1 MSPPI
6 LVLVAPQDIVNIGS
20 AVRIAKN
27 FGLEQ
32 VRLVAPE
39 IFDAWRIEGIAHN
52 TADLIERITIHD
64 TLAEAVADCVWTVAL
79 TARERTAKRTVYR
92 PGAAAAELIAKAE
105 NGPVAFVAGREDK
118 GLSNDE
124 LDQCHALVTIP
135 TNPEY
140 KSLNLAQ
147 AVAIMCYETML
158 ARGGER
164 RPIKPPRKPAEPATK
179 ELLER
184 LFSDWQRALWAIDFF
199 KTRQADHVLRSWRE
213 ILFRAELDGREASLV
228 RAMGIEVVR
237 FLERNGL
244 PLPPEAS
251 GVGTP
256 LKPGD
261 EPPDFAAS
269 NRLE

>member
-1 MSPPI
+1 MSNAPI

-32 VRLVAPE
+32 VRLVQPAV
-39 IFDAWRIEGIAHN
+39 FDAWRIEGIAHN

-64 TLAEAVADCVWTVAL
+64 SVADALADCHWSVAL
-79 TARERTAKRTVYR
+79 TARERAAKRTVYR
-92 PGAAAAELIAKAE
+92 PGAAAAELVARAGQ
-105 NGPVAFVAGREDK
+105 GPAAFVVGREDK

-124 LDQCHALVTIP
+124 LDRCTALVTIP
-135 TNPEY
+135 TNPAH

-147 AVAIMCYETML
+147 AVAIMAYETWL

-164 RPIKPPRKPAEPATK
+164 KPIKPPRKPAEPATM
-179 ELLER
+179 ELQER
-184 LFSDWQRALWAIDFF
+184 LFADWERALGAIEFF
-199 KTRQADHVLRSWRE
+199 KTRQTDHVMRSWRE

-237 FLERNGL
+237 YLERNGL
-244 PLPPEAS
+244 PVPPRPTA
-251 GVGTP
+251 VRDDP
-256 LKPGD
+256 AD
-261 EPPDFAAS
+261 D
-269 NRLE
+269 

>member
-1 MSPPI
+1 MTPPAPI

-20 AVRIAKN
+20 AVRVAKN
-27 FGLEQ
+27 FGLSQ
-32 VRLVAPE
+32 VRLVAPQ

-52 TADLIERITIHD
+52 TADLIERITIHP
-64 TLAEAVADCVWTVAL
+64 TLAEAVADCIWTVAL
-79 TARERTAKRTVYR
+79 TARERTAKRSVYR
-92 PGAAAAELIAKAE
+92 PGPAAAELVARAE
-105 NGPVAFVAGREDK
+105 DGPVAFVAGREDK
-118 GLSNDE
+118 GLSNEE

-164 RPIKPPRKPAEPATK
+164 RPIKPPRKPAEPASK

-184 LFSDWQRALWAIDFF
+184 LFDDWRRALWAIDFF
-199 KTRQADHVLRSWRE
+199 KTRQADHVMRSWRE
-213 ILFRAELDGREASLV
+213 ILFRADLDGREASLV

-237 FLERNGL
+237 FLERSGVR
-244 PLPPEAS
+244 LPPEAS
-251 GVGTP
+251 GIG
-256 LKPGD
+256 GGGAQ
-261 EPPDFAAS
+261 EGEA
-269 NRLE
+269 